1 VASTGNSST
10 VYIIDDDCEV
20 RNSIA
25 FMLGTDG
32 IDSHCFAGGQEFI
45 EAWRSLPPGCLL
57 IDIRMP
63 RMSGLE
69 LIATLNEQE
78 CGWPVVVMTG
88 HGEADFAT
96 RAIKLG
102 ARDFIEK
109 PFDAD
114 LLLHC
119 LRRAL

>member
-1 VASTGNSST
+1 MASTGNAPV
-10 VYIIDDDCEV
+10 VYIIDDDYEV

-25 FMLGTDG
+25 FMLRTDG
-32 IDSHCFAGGQEFI
+32 IDTRCFGGGQEFI
-45 EAWRSLPPGCLL
+45 DAWQSLSPGCLL

-69 LIATLNEQE
+69 LLAALNAQG
-78 CGWPVVVMTG
+78 CCWPVVVMTG
-88 HGEADFAT
+88 HGEVDFAT

-102 ARDFIEK
+102 ARDFVEK